1 MGFAD
6 AIRAGFANYV
16 TFSGRAQRSAFWYWT
31 LFVLLGSIVAEVLDG
46 IIFSGIG
53 GEGNGPLNGLW
64 GLAALLP
71 SIAIAVRRLHDLDR
85 SGWWYLLVAL
95 PLIGWIVLVIFFVQ
109 RGGEGPN
116 RFGEDP
122 FGTGTSPFKTAR
134 ENDAAFYTR
143 SNIPRVDRTD

>member
-31 LFVLLGSIVAEVLDG
+31 LFVLLGSIVAGVLDG

-64 GLAALLP
+64 GLAALLALFWADSF
-71 SIAIAVRRLHDLDR
+71 SIKQALTDR
-85 SGWWYLLVAL
+85 AGS
-95 PLIGWIVLVIFFVQ
+95 
-109 RGGEGPN
+109 
-116 RFGEDP
+116 
-122 FGTGTSPFKTAR
+122 
-134 ENDAAFYTR
+134 
-143 SNIPRVDRTD
+143 